1 MAKQIQYKEEA
12 REALKRGVD
21 KIANAVKVTLGPKG
35 RNVVLDRGFG
45 SPVITKDGVTVAKE
59 IELKDRF
66 ENIGAEL
73 VKEVASKTNDVAG
86 DGTTTA
92 TILAQAIVAEGFSA
106 VNSGANPVVLKRG
119 MDKAVDQ
126 VINFLEKNKK
136 KVTKETIQEVASIS
150 ANDPEIGKLIADVFN
165 EVGKDGVV
173 TVEESQSSEM
183 TKELVEG
190 MQFDRGYAS
199 PYMITNAERMEA
211 VYNDSFIL
219 LTDRKIS
226 AVADIV
232 PLLEKVSQSG
242 KRDLVIIADDIEGDA
257 LATLIVNK
265 LRGNFH
271 TLAIKS
277 PGFGDR
283 KKEMLEDIA
292 IVTGGELISEE
303 KGMKLQDVQIKELG
317 RARKV
322 IATKDHTTIVGG
334 GIGNVSE
341 TKKNIEK
348 RITQIKTQLTQVTSS
363 FDKEKLQERLARLAG
378 GVAVIKVGALTETE
392 LKEKKFR
399 IDDAVSA
406 TRAALEDGI
415 VPGGGVALFD
425 ALKEFDQKAKTDLG
439 KNSEKISRYPR
450 VMGDESKGSS
460 IIRAVLERPLRS
472 IAENAGIE
480 PNEVINTIYN
490 KDELGYGLDAATGEY
505 GNMFEMGIIDP
516 LKVVKTALTNAVS
529 VASTLLT
536 TEAIVTDLPEEK
548 DLKPPVG
555 GMSPMGGDY

>member
-1 MAKQIQYKEEA
+1 MAKQIRYKEEA
-12 REALKRGVD
+12 RDALKRGVD

-35 RNVVLDRGFG
+35 RNVILDRGFG

-59 IELKDRF
+59 VELQDKF

-92 TILAQAIVAEGFSA
+92 TILAQALVAEGFSA
-106 VNSGANPVVLKRG
+106 VASGANPIALKRG
-119 MDKAVDQ
+119 MEKAVDN
-126 VINFLEKNKK
+126 VIKLLEKNKK
-136 KVTKETIQEVASIS
+136 KVTQETIQEVASIA

-211 VYNDSFIL
+211 VYNDPFIL

-226 AVADIV
+226 AVVDIV
-232 PLLEKVSQSG
+232 PVLEKVSQSG

-292 IVTGGELISEE
+292 VVTGGQVISEE
-303 KGMKLQDVQIKELG
+303 KGMKLDAATIDMLG
-317 RARKV
+317 KAHKV
-322 IATKDHTTIVGG
+322 VATKEHTTIVGG
-334 GIGNVSE
+334 KG
-341 TKKNIEK
+341 KKADIQK
-348 RITQIKTQLTQVTSS
+348 RVDQIKAQLEKATSS
-363 FDKEKLQERLARLAG
+363 FDKEKLQERLAKLSG

-399 IDDAVSA
+399 IDDAVAA
-406 TRAALEDGI
+406 TRAALEEGI
-415 VPGGGVALFD
+415 VPGGGVALLEVRKAFD
-425 ALKEFDQKAKTDLG
+425 RQAAEDMAKRVKKNEEFTLT
-439 KNSEKISRYPR
+439 NI
-450 VMGDESKGSS
+450 GDEEKGGA
-460 IIRAVLERPLRS
+460 IIRSVLEKPLRA
-472 IAENAGIE
+472 IAENAGYQ
-480 PNEVINTIYN
+480 PDQVVSAAYN
-490 KDELGYGLDAATGEY
+490 SREYGYGFDAATGEY
-505 GNMFEMGIIDP
+505 GNMFELGIIDP
-516 LKVVKTALTNAVS
+516 LKVVKTALVNAVS
-529 VASTLLT
+529 VASTILT
-536 TEAIVTDLPEEK
+536 TEAIITDLPEEK
-548 DLKPPVG
+548 DSKPP
-555 GMSPMGGDY
+555 MPPMGDY